1 MNVNNVKAA
10 LATAEALFR
19 QLTQINSEMAREKEL
34 KPTTIGLHISA
45 INAIMNLTKVQAC
58 LRQIEIQC
66 GKKPTGE
73 Q

>member
-10 LATAEALFR
+10 LTTAEVLFR
-19 QLTQINSEMAREKEL
+19 QLTQINSETAKEEEL
-34 KPTTIGLHISA
+34 KHTTIGLRISA
-45 INAIMNLTKVQAC
+45 ISAIMNLTKVQAC

-73 Q
+73 R